1 MNFILLLACFGLITG
16 LFVLLKI
23 SPMDMT
29 QNIFKQLSEKPQTL
43 KESLNESTNRKKQS
57 YIKREIAETKAILEL
72 TGRGHKFPLVSAL
85 SMLLFVIGGSI
96 AIAIGNWFLAPV
108 LAIGFM
114 FLPFWYVKLTQVHF
128 KKDISSELETAL
140 SIITTGYLRTENIVT
155 AIEENVAY
163 LNPPVLSI
171 FKEFLYRIKM
181 VNPDIVAGLQN
192 MKTKIDNP
200 VFREWV
206 DAIIL
211 CQQDRSLKSTL
222 IPITAKLSDMRI
234 VNAELETL
242 VTAPRQEFIT
252 MVALVIGNI
261 PLLYFL
267 NKDWYGTLMYTP
279 VGQLIL
285 AVCGVAIFVSTAFV
299 IKLTQPIEYR
309 R

>member
-57 YIKREIAETKAILEL
+57 YIKREIAETKAILE
-72 TGRGHKFPLVSAL
+72 SAL